1 MSTSLDPRIAAIT
14 ERTEKRSASSR
25 QAYLERMK
33 QTMDR
38 NPPRRR
44 LSCGNLAHAFAA
56 CGEHEKKVIADGEQP
71 NLGIITA
78 YNDMLSAHQPYKDYP
93 DQIKEAAARLGATAQ
108 VAAGVPAMCDGVT
121 QGQAGMEL
129 SLFSRDTIALAT
141 CIGLTHNMFDANM
154 FLGICDKIVP
164 GMMMGA
170 LEFGHLP
177 AVFVPSGPMPSGI
190 TNKEKAAQRQ
200 AYAEGKIGDKE
211 LLAVESA
218 SYHSAGTCTFYGT
231 ANSNQVLMEL
241 MGVQLPGSSF
251 VPPGTPLRQ
260 ALTNY
265 AVKQAIA
272 CSQQAGDYRP
282 LYEVLTEKSLV
293 NAVAALLATGGS
305 TNHAMHL
312 IAMARSAGIVLEL
325 EDIDEISEAVPL
337 LARVYPNGQADVNRF
352 EELGGLPFVVS
363 ELRRA
368 GLLNED
374 VVSIAGEGLDP
385 YCCKPTLDE
394 QGQLSWNPVT
404 SEVQDASVLRGVDDA
419 FAPTGGLRLL
429 QGNLGKA
436 IIKVSAVKEEN
447 WVVEA
452 PAMVFESQNE
462 LKEAFEASEMNKDLV
477 AVVRFQGP
485 RSNGMP
491 ELHKMTPFLGVL
503 QDKGFKIALV
513 TDGRMS
519 GASGKVPAAI
529 HLSPEALAGG
539 NIAKIQTGDR
549 VRVDAEKGELELL
562 VNAEELSARQAVT
575 KPEEEFNLGRP
586 AFDLFRN
593 TVNQPED
600 GAVSLNP
607 LGYKD

>member
-14 ERTEKRSASSR
+14 ERIEKRSAPSR
-25 QAYLERMK
+25 QTYLERMK
-33 QTMDR
+33 RTMDQ

-56 CGEHEKKVIADGEQP
+56 CGEHEKQLLADGQQP

-93 DQIKEAAARLGATAQ
+93 DQIKAAAARLGATAQ

-129 SLFSRDTIALAT
+129 SLFSRDAIALAT

-177 AVFVPSGPMPSGI
+177 AVFVPSGPMASGI
-190 TNKEKAAQRQ
+190 TNKEKAEQRQ

-251 VPPGTPLRQ
+251 VSPGTPLRE

-265 AVKQAIA
+265 AVGRAVA

-325 EDIDEISEAVPL
+325 EDIDQISDAVPL

-363 ELRRA
+363 ELRRV
-368 GLLNED
+368 GLLNEE
-374 VVSIAGEGLDP
+374 VVSIAGDGLEP
-385 YCCKPTLDE
+385 YCSKPALDE
-394 QGQLSWNPVT
+394 QGQLRWQPVS
-404 SEVQDASVLRGVDDA
+404 SEVQDASVLRNADNS
-419 FAPTGGLRLL
+419 FAPTGGLKLL
-429 QGNLGKA
+429 EGNLGKA
-436 IIKVSAVKEEN
+436 IIKVSSVKEDS

-452 PAMVFESQNE
+452 PAMVFESQDE
-462 LKEAFEASEMNKDLV
+462 LKTAFEAGEMDKDLV

-485 RSNGMP
+485 HSNGMP

-503 QDKGFKIALV
+503 QDKGFKVALV

-539 NIAKIQTGDR
+539 NIAKIQSGDVIR
-549 VRVDAEKGELELL
+549 IDAEKGELELR
-562 VNAEELSARQAVT
+562 VSDEELALRTVAS
-575 KPEEEFNLGRP
+575 KPEVEINLGRP
-586 AFDLFRN
+586 AFDLFRRM
-593 TVNQPED
+593 VNQPED

-607 LGYKD
+607 LSYED

>member
-1 MSTSLDPRIAAIT
+1 MSTPLDSRIEEIT
-14 ERTEKRSASSR
+14 ARIEQRSKPSR
-25 QAYLERMK
+25 DAYLQRM
-33 QTMDR
+33 QRTMDQ

-44 LSCGNLAHAFAA
+44 LSCGNMAHAFAA
-56 CGEHEKKVIADGEQP
+56 CGQHEKQLIADGEMP
-71 NLGIITA
+71 NLGIVTA

-93 DQIKEAAARLGATAQ
+93 DQIKATASRLGATAQ
-108 VAAGVPAMCDGVT
+108 VAGGVPAMCDGVT

-129 SLFSRDTIALAT
+129 SLFSRDVIALAT
-141 CIGLTHNMFDANM
+141 CVSLTHNMFDANL

-177 AVFVPSGPMPSGI
+177 TLFVPSGPMPSGI

-218 SYHSAGTCTFYGT
+218 SYHSPGTCTFYGT

-251 VPPGTPLRQ
+251 VQPGTPLRK
-260 ALTNY
+260 ALTDY
-265 AVKQAIA
+265 AVERAIA
-272 CSQQAGDYRP
+272 CSQQCGNYRP

-325 EDIDEISEAVPL
+325 EDIDEISDSIPL
-337 LARVYPNGQADVNRF
+337 LARVYPNGQADVNQF
-352 EELGGLPFVVS
+352 EELGGLPFVVH
-363 ELRRA
+363 ELRNA
-368 GLLNED
+368 GLLNEE
-374 VVSIAGEGLDP
+374 VVNIAGEGLDQ
-385 YCCKPTLDE
+385 YCCKPHLDGENQLVWHPVTGDTLD
-394 QGQLSWNPVT
+394 T
-404 SEVQDASVLRGVDDA
+404 SVLRTADAA
-419 FAPTGGLRLL
+419 FAPTGGLKLL
-429 QGNLGKA
+429 KGNLGKA
-436 IIKVSAVKEEN
+436 IIKVSAVEECHR
-447 WVVEA
+447 VIEA
-452 PAMVFESQNE
+452 PAMVFESQDE
-462 LKEAFEASEMNKDLV
+462 LKAAFEAGEMDKDLV

-485 RSNGMP
+485 GSNGMP

-503 QDKGFKIALV
+503 QDKGFKVALV

-529 HLSPEALAGG
+529 HLSPEALQGG
-539 NIAKIQTGDR
+539 YIARIRNGDTIL
-549 VRVDAEKGELELL
+549 VDAETGRLELM
-562 VNAEELSARQAVT
+562 VNGEELAEREPAN
-575 KPEEEFNLGRP
+575 KPEEDINLGRP
-586 AFDLFRN
+586 AFDLFRKM
-593 TVNQPED
+593 VNQPEG
-600 GAVSLNP
+600 GAVTLNP
-607 LGYKD
+607 LSYDR